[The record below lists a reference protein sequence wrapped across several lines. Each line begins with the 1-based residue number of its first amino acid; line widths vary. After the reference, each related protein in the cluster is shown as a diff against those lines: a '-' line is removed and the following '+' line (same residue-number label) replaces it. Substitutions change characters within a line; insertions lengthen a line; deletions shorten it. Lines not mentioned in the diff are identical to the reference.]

1 MDSEEEVDKMAD
13 KLVNDKGWSK
23 REALSALQS
32 RYQSERRLEE
42 AAIVQKSIAMEETKS
57 KSKEADRGFYE
68 ES

>member
-1 MDSEEEVDKMAD
+1 MDSEEEIDKMAD

-23 REALSALQS
+23 LEALSALQS

-42 AAIVQKSIAMEETKS
+42 AAIVQKIIAREES
-57 KSKEADRGFYE
+57 KPKEADRGFYE

>member
-1 MDSEEEVDKMAD
+1 MDSEEEIDNMAD

-23 REALSALQS
+23 LEALSVLQS

-42 AAIVQKSIAMEETKS
+42 AAIVQKIIAREES
-57 KSKEADRGFYE
+57 KPKEVDRGFYD